1 MGGRGGEERR
11 KGEGRGGERNGME
24 WNGMEW
30 NGMTFFAVI
39 LPLVMSCYIVSCYVI
54 SSYRYLITKITLN
67 PCKGQPQ
74 DTGPETPG
82 WVEVMEN
89 NISYGFD
96 ITRVMFCSGN
106 CTERIRMGQEVRN
119 TTLIRKYQDSY

>member
-1 MGGRGGEERR
+1 MEW
-11 KGEGRGGERNGME
+11 NGME

-30 NGMTFFAVI
+30 NGMEWNDI
-39 LPLVMSCYIVSCYVI
+39 LHCLLSFHHLSCHIMSRHVTSRYE
-54 SSYRYLITKITLN
+54 YLISKITLN

-74 DTGPETPG
+74 ETGPESPG
-82 WVEVMEN
+82 WVEVVEN

-119 TTLIRKYQDSY
+119 IY